1 MWAETGMSTISS
13 GLRALVWLAALPAL
27 AACANP
33 HAPSASATGEPA
45 AAQASTGGRS
55 CFNVSQINGWRA
67 GDRGV
72 VYVRVGVNRVF
83 RMQLLGPCPDVNWT
97 ERIAIEAGPTSWIC
111 SGLNATIIA
120 PSRIGPRRCPVT
132 DLRELT
138 PAEIAALPP
147 RHRP

>member
-1 MWAETGMSTISS
+1 MSTI
-13 GLRALVWLAALPAL
+13 LRPLVGFAALLAL

-33 HAPSASATGEPA
+33 NAPSAGATGQPA
-45 AAQASTGGRS
+45 AAQASSGGRN

-67 GDRGV
+67 GDRGT

-83 RMQLLGPCPDVNWT
+83 RMQLLGPCPDVNWS
-97 ERIAIEAGPTSWIC
+97 ERIGIEASPTSWIC

-120 PSRIGPRRCPVT
+120 PSRIGRRRCPVT
-132 DLRELT
+132 GIQELT
-138 PAEIAALPP
+138 PAEIAAMPP